1 MAQNIRKAR
10 KVFQSQ
16 NLLGDDLLE
25 DDNDLT
31 ACSLLF
37 QILTNPSR
45 FFEGG
50 LRLFRQLSFYGAN
63 KRVPSV
69 VVGLEMKNEFR
80 TAMVDLQLYRG
91 SYLHKLFGCL
101 RTRSGMSSEENLQL
115 FFLNTPT
122 YVVNNPLRSEHS
134 AMRT

>member
-1 MAQNIRKAR
+1 MAQNISKAR

-45 FFEGG
+45 FFGCFVV
-50 LRLFRQLSFYGAN
+50 LASCYPAGA
-63 KRVPSV
+63 V
-69 VVGLEMKNEFR
+69 
-80 TAMVDLQLYRG
+80 T
-91 SYLHKLFGCL
+91 
-101 RTRSGMSSEENLQL
+101 
-115 FFLNTPT
+115 
-122 YVVNNPLRSEHS
+122 
-134 AMRT
+134 

>member
-1 MAQNIRKAR
+1 MAQNICKAR

-50 LRLFRQLSFYGAN
+50 LLLFPQLSFYGAN
-63 KRVPSV
+63 KRVPSL

-80 TAMVDLQLYRG
+80 TAWWIYNCTGIWMFPSAQALG
-91 SYLHKLFGCL
+91 LFANEV
-101 RTRSGMSSEENLQL
+101 RH
-115 FFLNTPT
+115 
-122 YVVNNPLRSEHS
+122 VV
-134 AMRT
+134 